1 MTLPHREWTDIEV
14 VTILC
19 QSDDNDCSAIGKWT
33 TDHLVYRDG
42 KAGFLG
48 HYTPQANVYR
58 HWHAVFRPKSADF
71 DLLESLDQC
80 LDYAFWFILTEEGNE
95 AGETS
100 FDLHGYILH
109 EPVAPNAWDF
119 ELVNGKYYDGV
130 NNWGF
135 YPPGNG
141 YGYFYIYTVTIANM
155 PYSYRT
161 WTPSF
166 DAGCHSNQWQA
177 DFFRNGARVRI
188 GDFAGG
194 QAEPFPPGD
203 DCTAWFEPQKIR
215 VNYLNAVVNSM
226 SRRWI
231 RTGTNPTLILTG
243 LGFSQD
249 DAELNDQS
257 RSPQNTPGS
266 NWESVVDEID
276 FIGQQGQGTFNITRI
291 GGDFTN
297 NSDTQLTIHNLPNL
311 PEGTYHIRL
320 RKINVGPG
328 ACVSDVY
335 SYAGDW
341 RSDESGLCT
350 QGSRMTLLVQESEPR
365 EEDLIFLTE
374 WQFKKGDT
382 TISKYFAPIDI
393 RSPDRFYDGRIIT
406 HSALTKSVDDDSGLP
421 NISDI
426 TVDLANADKEFS
438 KLMAEYTIKNQIVAL
453 YSAWKHEPEI
463 WKEYFMQMIVD
474 DWELQGPVLRATLKD
489 ITQKYFRIT
498 VPRYII
504 TLDEYPNAHESAV
517 GKPMPEIIGRAYLDG
532 ELKGAVEAYLVDDAT
547 HKYLAARGSLHSV
560 TEVFSENVLQ
570 TEGAGN
576 DYTISYEDGGRT
588 YITFNADQGDKKI
601 TFNCNGY
608 MLADWNSANG
618 YVQNPAYVI
627 AFFLS
632 LIAEVP
638 INFLSMTSFDTL
650 ADLMVDLGWDE
661 SAYLILQ
668 DFQDMATKLSEMLFT
683 YGAKFFPDNM
693 GRFRVE
699 RKDKHSYESDI
710 IIFDQIDTMEPVT
723 YIQNL
728 RELVNR
734 IKAKWQ
740 YYPCHS
746 LFLGSAEDI
755 RESSVDTFDVEVE
768 PEQSPFELK
777 WTTSEDVINTRISEE
792 LLKKGYGDRKA
803 AFAISMNWV
812 RDLNVLDNFQLQD
825 LFAIDIS
832 GDGTSGYYYY
842 IEQLSIDLVGGK
854 IDVLAPDLQWL
865 IRQCMIIGKSSELAE
880 QWADASEW
888 MRVFGYIADCTTGQ
902 FSDGEPVKKIC
913 KCG

>member
-1 MTLPHREWTDIEV
+1 MT
-14 VTILC
+14 
-19 QSDDNDCSAIGKWT
+19 
-33 TDHLVYRDG
+33 
-42 KAGFLG
+42 
-48 HYTPQANVYR
+48 R
-58 HWHAVFRPKSADF
+58 HTNTLQLAD
-71 DLLESLDQC
+71 
-80 LDYAFWFILTEEGNE
+80 
-95 AGETS
+95 
-100 FDLHGYILH
+100 
-109 EPVAPNAWDF
+109 
-119 ELVNGKYYDGV
+119 
-130 NNWGF
+130 
-135 YPPGNG
+135 
-141 YGYFYIYTVTIANM
+141 
-155 PYSYRT
+155 
-161 WTPSF
+161 
-166 DAGCHSNQWQA
+166 
-177 DFFRNGARVRI
+177 
-188 GDFAGG
+188 
-194 QAEPFPPGD
+194 
-203 DCTAWFEPQKIR
+203 
-215 VNYLNAVVNSM
+215 
-226 SRRWI
+226 
-231 RTGTNPTLILTG
+231 
-243 LGFSQD
+243 
-249 DAELNDQS
+249 
-257 RSPQNTPGS
+257 
-266 NWESVVDEID
+266 
-276 FIGQQGQGTFNITRI
+276 
-291 GGDFTN
+291 
-297 NSDTQLTIHNLPNL
+297 
-311 PEGTYHIRL
+311 
-320 RKINVGPG
+320 
-328 ACVSDVY
+328 
-335 SYAGDW
+335 
-341 RSDESGLCT
+341 
-350 QGSRMTLLVQESEPR
+350 
-365 EEDLIFLTE
+365 
-374 WQFKKGDT
+374 
-382 TISKYFAPIDI
+382 
-393 RSPDRFYDGRIIT
+393 
-406 HSALTKSVDDDSGLP
+406 
-421 NISDI
+421 
-426 TVDLANADKEFS
+426 
-438 KLMAEYTIKNQIVAL
+438 
-453 YSAWKHEPEI
+453 
-463 WKEYFMQMIVD
+463 
-474 DWELQGPVLRATLKD
+474 
-489 ITQKYFRIT
+489 
-498 VPRYII
+498 
-504 TLDEYPNAHESAV
+504 
-517 GKPMPEIIGRAYLDG
+517 
-532 ELKGAVEAYLVDDAT
+532 
-547 HKYLAARGSLHSV
+547 